1 MNDLI
6 LIKYLHFI
14 AIFGVVGSLITEQ
27 FMIDEKLTKKEI
39 KRLSFVDAVYGI
51 SAILVLVAGFT
62 LWFGVGKPAEFYT
75 KNWIFH
81 TKVTLFIFV
90 GILSIYPTIFFLKKR
105 NGDDILTIIHI
116 PKVILWSIRIELLIV
131 FVIPLLAILMAL
143 GIGRF

>member
-27 FMIDEKLTKKEI
+27 FMIDEKLTKKDI

-51 SAILVLVAGFT
+51 SAVLVLVAGFT

-81 TKVTLFIFV
+81 TKVTLFIIV
-90 GILSIYPTIFFLKKR
+90 GILSIYPTVFFLKKR
-105 NGDDILTIIHI
+105 KGDDIHTIIHI
-116 PKVILWSIRIELLIV
+116 PKIILWSIRIELLLV